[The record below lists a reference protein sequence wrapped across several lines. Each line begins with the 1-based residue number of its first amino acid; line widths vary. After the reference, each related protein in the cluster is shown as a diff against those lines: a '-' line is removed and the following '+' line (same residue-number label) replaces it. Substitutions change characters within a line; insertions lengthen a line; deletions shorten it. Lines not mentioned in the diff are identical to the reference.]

1 MYSNPSLANT
11 YMNTHTHTHTH
22 TYINDMQ
29 EGLNSYIKLF
39 ADDAKLFRVI
49 KSHTDCMELQRDIDK
64 IHVWSKRW
72 KLEFNAKRKLEIQCK
87 EVSCDGNGKE

>member
-11 YMNTHTHTHTH
+11 YMNTHTH

-64 IHVWSKRW
+64 IHEWSR
-72 KLEFNAKRKLEIQCK
+72 RCK
-87 EVSCDGNGKE
+87 EVSYDGNGKD